1 MSMFDMM
8 GMMGKVKDMQA
19 RMKEIKDN
27 LVHLTAEG
35 ESGAGLV
42 KALVNGNKQVI
53 RIDIDPSLLKE
64 SDQTIL
70 QDLIVAAVNK
80 ALKNVEEKTQLEFKQ
95 KTEGLLPN
103 IPGMDLGSMFGGM

>member
-8 GMMGKVKDMQA
+8 GMMGKVKEMQA
-19 RMKEIKDN
+19 RMKEIKDG
-27 LVHLTAEG
+27 LVTITAEG

-42 KALVNGNKQVI
+42 KALVNGAKQVVT
-53 RIDIDPSLLKE
+53 IDIDPSLLKE
-64 SDQTIL
+64 SDKVIL

-80 ALKNVEEKTQLEFKQ
+80 AMQNVDERTQQELKK

-103 IPGMDLGSMFGGM
+103 IPGMDLGSMFGM

>member
-1 MSMFDMM
+1 MFDMM
-8 GMMGKVKDMQA
+8 GMMGKVKEMQA

-27 LVHLTAEG
+27 LVHITAEG

-42 KALVNGNKQVI
+42 KALVNGAKQVI

-64 SDQTIL
+64 SDQSIL

-80 ALKNVEEKTQLEFKQ
+80 ALQNVEEKTQEEFRK

-103 IPGMDLGSMFGGM
+103 IPGMDLGNMFGM